1 MSEAARLRQE
11 NAQLKAQLAQAELII
26 TAQKTCASLREL
38 VDTDVGGAIMRA
50 AIDALAQQIPL
61 CRACEVLGFPRSSLY
76 RQRRGKAAGIPTPRP
91 TPVRAL
97 SEEERICVR
106 NLLNSKRFA
115 DQSPYEVYATL
126 LDEGV
131 YHCSIRT
138 MYRILADH
146 DEVRERRDQ
155 LRHPT
160 YTKPELVAT
169 GPNQLWS
176 WDITK
181 LRGPATWQYY
191 YLYVILDVY
200 SRYVVGWLLDEQESA
215 TLAEQLITE
224 RCQKQGIAQ
233 GQLTLHADRG
243 AAMTAKTVAQL
254 LVDLGVTQSHTRPY
268 MPDDN
273 PFSEAQFKTMKYR
286 PDYPQ
291 RFASKDQVLTWA
303 RDFFPWYNQAH
314 HHVALGLLTPA
325 MVHFGQAQTVLAQR
339 QAALDQAY
347 AQHPERF
354 VHGAPTPAPVPT
366 AVWINPPASLDGP
379 DPTYSVASPC
389 PRFPSPEAG
398 S

>member
-1 MSEAARLRQE
+1 
-11 NAQLKAQLAQAELII
+11 
-26 TAQKTCASLREL
+26 
-38 VDTDVGGAIMRA
+38 MRA
-50 AIDALAQQIPL
+50 AIDALAQAIPVS
-61 CRACEVLGFPRSSLY
+61 RACEVLGFPRSSLY
-76 RQRRGKAAGIPTPRP
+76 RQRSSKVAETPAPRP
-91 TPVRAL
+91 TPARAL
-97 SEEERICVR
+97 SDEDRNHVR
-106 NLLNSKRFA
+106 ELLNSVRFA

-138 MYRILADH
+138 MYRLLADH
-146 DEVRERRDQ
+146 DEVRERREQ

-160 YTKPELVAT
+160 YTKPERLAT

-200 SRYVVGWLLDEQESA
+200 SRYVVGWLLAEQESA
-215 TLAEQLITE
+215 SLAEQLITE
-224 RCQKQGIAQ
+224 SCQKQGIAQ

-254 LVDLGVTQSHTRPY
+254 LVALGVTQSHARPY
-268 MPDDN
+268 TPDDN

-291 RFASKDQVLTWA
+291 RFDSKEQALTWA
-303 RDFFPWYNQAH
+303 RAFFPWYNQEH

-325 MVHFGQAQTVLAQR
+325 MVHFGHAQTVLAHR
-339 QAALDQAY
+339 QAILDQAY
-347 AQHPERF
+347 ALHPERF
-354 VHGAPTPAPVPT
+354 VSGAPATQALQA
-366 AVWINPPASLDGP
+366 AVWINPPSPPKTMPQAQAESSLG
-379 DPTYSVASPC
+379 T
-389 PRFPSPEAG
+389 RFPSPEVG

>member
-1 MSEAARLRQE
+1 
-11 NAQLKAQLAQAELII
+11 
-26 TAQKTCASLREL
+26 
-38 VDTDVGGAIMRA
+38 MRA
-50 AIDALAQQIPL
+50 AIDTLAQEIPVS
-61 CRACEVLGFPRSSLY
+61 RACEVLGFPRSSFY
-76 RQRRGKAAGIPTPRP
+76 RQRRGKAVGTPTSRP

-97 SEEERICVR
+97 SGEERTCVR
-106 NLLNSKRFA
+106 NLLNSERFA

-138 MYRILADH
+138 MYRLLADH
-146 DEVRERRDQ
+146 NEVRERRDQ
-155 LRHPT
+155 LRHPA
-160 YTKPELVAT
+160 YTKPELLAT

-200 SRYVVGWLLDEQESA
+200 SRYVVGWLIDEQESA
-215 TLAEQLITE
+215 ILAEQLITE
-224 RCQKQGIAQ
+224 SCQKQGIAQ

-254 LVDLGVTQSHTRPY
+254 LVDLGVIQSHARPY

-286 PDYPQ
+286 PNYPQ
-291 RFASKDQVLTWA
+291 RFDSKDQAFTWA
-303 RDFFPWYNQAH
+303 RGFFPWYNQEH

-325 MVHFGQAQTVLAQR
+325 MVHLGQAQSVLAQR
-339 QAALDQAY
+339 QATLDQAY

-354 VHGAPTPAPVPT
+354 VRGAPVTSPLPSS
-366 AVWINPPASLDGP
+366 VWINPPTSDAGVA
-379 DPTYSVASPC
+379 PTQGVTSPC

-398 S
+398 C